1 MPTCKEYKKIKIK
14 LPKPD
19 LAGPSLLLSPGSVKS
34 GSRFI
39 FILFYFIFK
48 KSNNIFFKEKKQN
61 RKSSQPSFLGLW
73 SCRGGGG
80 EFYTKKPNKKK
91 FCCSLDLA
99 AFANCRSWSAIAA
112 NWLQLADCSL

>member
-61 RKSSQPSFLGLW
+61 RKSRSVLGGP
-73 SCRGGGG
+73 RGGWGG
-80 EFYTKKPNKKK
+80 QFYTKKPNKKK